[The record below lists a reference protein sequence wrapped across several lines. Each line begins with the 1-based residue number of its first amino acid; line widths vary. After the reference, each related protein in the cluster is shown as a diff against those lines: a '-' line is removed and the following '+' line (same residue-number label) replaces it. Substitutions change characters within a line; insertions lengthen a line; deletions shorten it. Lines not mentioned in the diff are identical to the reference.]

1 MLPFLRPSFYFKTRP
16 PSCALGTSF
25 YTVSKGSDLMTY
37 VSDNYTSYSAPSR
50 LITMPYHIEDPTAP
64 IDTVSES
71 LAEETGLPYIHFYTP
86 IRSHRS
92 KSVTHSMD
100 QDASSDCDSS
110 SDDAFTEEEHT
121 RYMKQL
127 EEGYDITSD
136 SRYNLWLK
144 KRSELV
150 RAQSDVPNNLLLGE
164 AIKS

>member
-1 MLPFLRPSFYFKTRP
+1 M
-16 PSCALGTSF
+16 
-25 YTVSKGSDLMTY
+25 
-37 VSDNYTSYSAPSR
+37 
-50 LITMPYHIEDPTAP
+50 
-64 IDTVSES
+64 SES

-86 IRSHRS
+86 ICSHRS

-100 QDASSDCDSS
+100 QTVEDASSDCDSS
-110 SDDAFTEEEHT
+110 SDDVFTEEEHT

-164 AIKS
+164 AIKSRSVVKKFLPKLPAMRSDETYKRILQKF